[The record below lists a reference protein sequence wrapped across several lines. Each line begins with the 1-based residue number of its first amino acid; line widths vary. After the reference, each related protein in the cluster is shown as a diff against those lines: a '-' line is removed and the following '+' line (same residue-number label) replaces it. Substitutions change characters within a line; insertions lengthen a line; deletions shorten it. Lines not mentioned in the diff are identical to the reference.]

1 MNKKIIILRIIL
13 IILLVIVFI
22 NIFGFSSQNSEQSGN
37 LSRTITLKIT
47 QNIKT
52 IQNLENGQK
61 EQTLNIIETVIRK
74 VAHFSEY
81 TIVGILL
88 MSLISTYNLRQKNR
102 FLISIGIGFLYACS
116 DELHQLFVP
125 GRSAQFT
132 DVLIDTSGVFMGCII
147 VFLMILF
154 IKRCKTN

>member
-102 FLISIGIGFLYACS
+102 FLISI
-116 DELHQLFVP
+116 
-125 GRSAQFT
+125 T
-132 DVLIDTSGVFMGCII
+132 
-147 VFLMILF
+147 
-154 IKRCKTN
+154 KK